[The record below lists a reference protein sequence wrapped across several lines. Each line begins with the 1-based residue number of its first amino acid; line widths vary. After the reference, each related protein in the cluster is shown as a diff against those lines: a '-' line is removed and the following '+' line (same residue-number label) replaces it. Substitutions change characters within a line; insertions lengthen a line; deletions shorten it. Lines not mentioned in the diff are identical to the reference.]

1 MLSKCFTVKA
11 TFFLRTTEDITDIAK
26 LIVNYDNL
34 LKRTSRKQRR
44 NCSKVNVD
52 GDTWVRSSSRQ
63 RPPWLCMVYRGL

>member
-11 TFFLRTTEDITDIAK
+11 TLFLRTTEDITDIAK

-34 LKRTSRKQRR
+34 LKRTSRKQHR

-52 GDTWVRSSSRQ
+52 GDTWVRSSSR
-63 RPPWLCMVYRGL
+63 RKTL